1 VTHHAAHAAR
11 AKARTGPAPAVNGG
25 FGPKLVVPLMLGS
38 VLNPIN
44 STMIAT
50 VLVAI
55 GGTFHAGAA
64 DTAWLVSSLYLASAV
79 AQPAM
84 GRLADRLGPRRVF
97 LAGLLIVAAAGLV
110 GGMAQALS
118 WLIVSRVLL
127 GIGTSAAY
135 PAAMALL
142 RAHSQRL
149 GIPTPRPVLG
159 LLSLAGLSSAAIGPV
174 LGGVL
179 AATLGWRAIF
189 AVNVPLAAA
198 GFALATLW
206 LPAGRGADAATDP
219 APVGPTAAGSA
230 PAGPAA
236 TGTAAADSPAANP
249 AAVGSTAA
257 DPSAAGPIAAGAA
270 AANSA
275 VTGTAVEG
283 SAPADSAPADPT
295 AAGSKAAGAAAA
307 VGSRVRVGGDGG
319 QARGGRAAG
328 AAGLDPAGLLLFAAV
343 LTTVMFFLMRLD
355 RPQWPV
361 LALAAVLAAALTRWE
376 LRRTAPFLDLRMLAR
391 NRGLCL
397 TYLRHGMTYLVIYC
411 VMYGYAQWLEQ
422 AHGMS
427 TADAGLVMLPMSV
440 AAMAT
445 SLLGARTRGIRAPL
459 TVAAVLLVAGGGV
472 LLAAGHTAPALALA
486 AAGALFGLPQGL
498 ASTGNQAAV
507 YAQAPPGETGSAAG
521 LQRTAQYLGAIS
533 AAALIGLFYGQRAT
547 DTGLHDMAMTA
558 GLLAVAVLLLT
569 VLDRSLR
576 TQRGRP

>member
-1 VTHHAAHAAR
+1 MTHQAAHAAR
-11 AKARTGPAPAVNGG
+11 TTARTGPTPAVNGG

-79 AQPAM
+79 GQPAM

-97 LAGLLIVAAAGLV
+97 LAGLLIVGAAGVV
-110 GGMAQALS
+110 GAMAPALA

-142 RAHSQRL
+142 RGHSQRL
-149 GIPTPRPVLG
+149 GTPTPRPVLG

-179 AATLGWRAIF
+179 AATLGWRAVF
-189 AVNVPLAAA
+189 AVNVPLAAV
-198 GFALATLW
+198 GFALAALW
-206 LPAGRGADAATDP
+206 LPDGRGP
-219 APVGPTAAGSA
+219 APAQSAA
-230 PAGPAA
+230 PAVTVPGPRTA
-236 TGTAAADSPAANP
+236 TPPAKP
-249 AAVGSTAA
+249 R
-257 DPSAAGPIAAGAA
+257 
-270 AANSA
+270 
-275 VTGTAVEG
+275 VT
-283 SAPADSAPADPT
+283 
-295 AAGSKAAGAAAA
+295 
-307 VGSRVRVGGDGG
+307 
-319 QARGGRAAG
+319 
-328 AAGLDPAGLLLFAAV
+328 GLDPVGLALFAAV
-343 LTTVMFFLMRLD
+343 LTALMFFLMRLGQ
-355 RPQWPV
+355 PPWPL

-376 LRRTAPFLDLRMLAR
+376 LRRSSPFLDLRMLAR
-391 NRGLCL
+391 NRGLSL
-397 TYLRHGMTYLVIYC
+397 TYLRHGLTYLVIYC
-411 VMYGYAQWLEQ
+411 VMYGYAQWLEE

-427 TADAGLVMLPMSV
+427 TARAGLVLLPMSV

-445 SLLGARTRGIRAPL
+445 SLLGARTKGIRAPL
-459 TVAAVLLVAGGGV
+459 TVAGVLLLAGGGV
-472 LLAAGHTAPALALA
+472 LLVAGHTTPALALA

-521 LQRTAQYLGAIS
+521 LQRTAQCLGAIT

-547 DTGLHDMAMTA
+547 DAGLHEMAMA
-558 GLLAVAVLLLT
+558 VGLLAAAVLLLT

-576 TQRGRP
+576 TQRTRS